1 MQNQI
6 IFQKFVDMNKS
17 YKIYYLIKDFFDTFT
32 SFNNNSFFFNSHYLF
47 PKFQTPKAAM
57 RKCIHFTLSL
67 ENSASLE
74 CMAKDDEHCRLLLT
88 RKIMLGI

>member
-1 MQNQI
+1 
-6 IFQKFVDMNKS
+6 MNKS

-74 CMAKDDEHCRLLLT
+74 RMAKDDERVVFYL
-88 RKIMLGI
+88 REK